1 MRVLMLNYEYP
12 PLGGGGGVAS
22 ANLAEGFVRADHSVD
37 FITSHFA
44 GLEREETL
52 EGVRMFREPVA
63 GRKDY
68 QTASIISMLT
78 FPQAAVRRALALRHG
93 GDYDIVHS
101 HFAIPT
107 GPAGYILSRLWRK
120 PHVVSVYGGD
130 IYDPSKKYSPHRHP
144 VLKLAV
150 KSVLNQ
156 ASAVVAESDDLCQ
169 RTETIYHPR
178 RAPLCIPLG
187 FRPPAF
193 TPVPRAEL
201 GLEED
206 AVYAVAVSRLVARKA
221 YPDLLRAFARCATP
235 GLRLLVAGDGPE
247 RGALEALCR
256 ELGIADR
263 VRFFGQV
270 TEEEK
275 YRLLSAADFFA
286 LASQHEGFG
295 IVFQEAMHCGLPV
308 ATTNVGGQ
316 TDFLFH
322 GENALLS
329 APGDRESLARHLDAL
344 AADADLRRRM
354 GALNR
359 ERIREHHIDRV
370 VERYVE
376 LMEGLLK
383 HPSGKD
389 PRQSQT
395 A

>member
-1 MRVLMLNYEYP
+1 
-12 PLGGGGGVAS
+12 
-22 ANLAEGFVRADHSVD
+22 
-37 FITSHFA
+37 
-44 GLEREETL
+44 
-52 EGVRMFREPVA
+52 
-63 GRKDY
+63 
-68 QTASIISMLT
+68 
-78 FPQAAVRRALALRHG
+78 
-93 GDYDIVHS
+93 
-101 HFAIPT
+101 
-107 GPAGYILSRLWRK
+107 GYILAKLWRK

-144 VLKLAV
+144 VLKVAV

-156 ASAVVAESDDLCQ
+156 ASAVVAESDDLRL
-169 RTETIYHPR
+169 RTVDIYRPR

-187 FRPPAF
+187 FRPPDF
-193 TPVPRAEL
+193 TPATRGEM

-206 AVYAVAVSRLVARKA
+206 AVYAGAVSRLVARKA

-235 GLRLLVAGDGPE
+235 GLRLLIAGDGPE
-247 RGALEALCR
+247 GAALEALCR
-256 ELGIADR
+256 KLGIADR

-329 APGDRESLARHLDAL
+329 APGDTESLARHLDTL

>member
-1 MRVLMLNYEYP
+1 MRILMLNYEYP

-22 ANLAEGFVRADHSVD
+22 AKLAEGFVRAGHEVD
-37 FITSHFA
+37 VITSHFA
-44 GLEREETL
+44 GLPREETL
-52 EGVRMFREPVA
+52 EGVRIFREPVA

-78 FPQAAVRRALALRHG
+78 YPQAAVRRALALRRG
-93 GDYDIVHS
+93 GDYDVLNT

-107 GPAGYILSRLWRK
+107 GPAGCILSALWRR
-120 PHVVSVYGGD
+120 PNVLSVHGGD

-144 VLKLAV
+144 ALKLAV
-150 KSVLNQ
+150 KTVLNR
-156 ASAVVAESDDLCQ
+156 ASVIVAQSEDT
-169 RTETIYHPR
+169 RARVEGIYHPKR
-178 RAPLCIPLG
+178 PVSRIPLG
-187 FRPPAF
+187 SRPPDIAS
-193 TPVPRAEL
+193 VPRAEL
-201 GLEED
+201 GLEEN

-221 YPDLLRAFARCATP
+221 YPDLLRAFARCDTP
-235 GLRLLVAGDGPE
+235 GLRLLIAGAGPE

-256 ELGIADR
+256 ELGIAER

-275 YRLLSAADFFA
+275 YRLLAAADFFA

-322 GENALLS
+322 GDNALLC
-329 APGDRESLARHLDAL
+329 APGDTEALARHLDML
-344 AADADLRRRM
+344 AADADLRRKM

-376 LMEGLLK
+376 LMESLLQE
-383 HPSGKD
+383 PSRKG
-389 PRQSQT
+389 R
-395 A
+395 